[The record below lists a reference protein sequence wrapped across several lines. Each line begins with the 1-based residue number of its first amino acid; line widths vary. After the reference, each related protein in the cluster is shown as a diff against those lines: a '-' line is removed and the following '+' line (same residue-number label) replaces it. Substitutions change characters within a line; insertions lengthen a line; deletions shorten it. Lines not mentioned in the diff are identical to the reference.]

1 MHYVKCI
8 LKITLPFIVVNT
20 VILTLVAYVHL
31 FLNIALFIIFT
42 NYWVHNLII
51 LQISSTIG
59 NVISQRSVTKI
70 ESQIDYSETKTNIFC
85 HKTKINQHPQQRTS
99 FFPSASKYNQMQ
111 VKDISLMTWSDFLFF
126 TISIR

>member
-20 VILTLVAYVHL
+20 VSLTLVAYVHYSGHL

-42 NYWVHNLII
+42 NYWVHKLII

-70 ESQIDYSETKTNIFC
+70 ESQINYSETKTNIFC
-85 HKTKINQHPQQRTS
+85 HKTKIDQQKKPFS
-99 FFPSASKYNQMQ
+99 FFFCLKVQSDASERY
-111 VKDISLMTWSDFLFF
+111 
-126 TISIR
+126 